1 MPTTPTPAS
10 PRRLLAS
17 PFAPGGST
25 TLAASSL
32 PPHGMMR
39 SSPSVASHR
48 ASAEASPRSSS
59 PATSQFTRLRRVVE
73 EAAIVASEP
82 STFPSQPLG
91 ALVAR
96 GSAASVAGA
105 AAHDV
110 EHGGVALGGGV
121 DSAASRPAQ
130 PFAAA
135 FALNARTTR
144 VSHNLILGA
153 AAAPKGDHRSVFAR
167 DFGVAHSRQQYINQ
181 DTMGM
186 RVECLPFDANG
197 W

>member
-1 MPTTPTPAS
+1 MSSRKLARERENKLFASEYEETTWSAQTWTTFAAQGGGGGGD
-10 PRRLLAS
+10 RRERALHV
-17 PFAPGGST
+17 PV
-25 TLAASSL
+25 AAVL
-32 PPHGMMR
+32 GP
-39 SSPSVASHR
+39 
-48 ASAEASPRSSS
+48 
-59 PATSQFTRLRRVVE
+59 
-73 EAAIVASEP
+73 IVAHRN
-82 STFPSQPLG
+82 FG
-91 ALVAR
+91 R
-96 GSAASVAGA
+96 A
-105 AAHDV
+105 AAAADGA

-121 DSAASRPAQ
+121 EHGGVAAGA

-167 DFGVAHSRQQYINQ
+167 DFGVAHSRQQYVNQ
-181 DTMGM
+181 DVFGM

>member
-1 MPTTPTPAS
+1 MSTTPTPSS
-10 PRRLLAS
+10 PRRLIAS

-25 TLAASSL
+25 LVASSP

-82 STFPSQPLG
+82 STFPSQPFS
-91 ALVAR
+91 AR
-96 GSAASVAGA
+96 SSRAATRPRPPTASSTAASRSAAASS
-105 AAHDV
+105 
-110 EHGGVALGGGV
+110 
-121 DSAASRPAQ
+121 SAASRPAQ

-167 DFGVAHSRQQYINQ
+167 DFGVAHSRQQYVNQ
-181 DTMGM
+181 DVFGM

>member
-10 PRRLLAS
+10 RRLAS

-25 TLAASSL
+25 LGASSP

-39 SSPSVASHR
+39 SSPPVASHR

-59 PATSQFTRLRRVVE
+59 PGTSQFTRLRRVVE
-73 EAAIVASEP
+73 EAAIDARVP
-82 STFPSQPLG
+82 STFPSQPFS
-91 ALVAR
+91 AR
-96 GSAASVAGA
+96 SSRTAISAARPRPPTASSTAASRSA
-105 AAHDV
+105 AA
-110 EHGGVALGGGV
+110 
-121 DSAASRPAQ
+121 SSTAASRPAQ

>member
-1 MPTTPTPAS
+1 
-10 PRRLLAS
+10 
-17 PFAPGGST
+17 
-25 TLAASSL
+25 
-32 PPHGMMR
+32 MMR

-59 PATSQFTRLRRVVE
+59 PGTSQFTRLRRVVE

-82 STFPSQPLG
+82 STFPSQPFS
-91 ALVAR
+91 AR
-96 GSAASVAGA
+96 SSRAISAASVAAARPRPPTASSTAASRSA
-105 AAHDV
+105 AASS
-110 EHGGVALGGGV
+110 
-121 DSAASRPAQ
+121 SAASRPAQ